1 MGHDCN
7 DLFVSISVAVAAAG
21 FFNLLCMSVLLGR
34 VGIFCYF
41 VKEILDA
48 QERWQ
53 SSESFR

>member
-7 DLFVSISVAVAAAG
+7 DLFVCMSVSVVADVVVI
-21 FFNLLCMSVLLGR
+21 FFCMSVLVGRLG
-34 VGIFCYF
+34 IICYF

-53 SSESFR
+53 SSELFR